1 MTENIYAPHLVT
13 IKQVRNEAEGVK
25 TFKLAFN
32 DAAVGEAFTYRPGQ
46 FGEVTIFGVGEAP
59 ISITSSPASKGYLEL
74 AVAGVG
80 KVTRALHLKQQGD
93 VIGFRGPYGNGFP
106 FDEVKG
112 NDILFVAGGI
122 GLAPLRS
129 LINQMFAERDKFGK
143 ISILYGARYPA
154 LLCFRDDIDRWAG
167 LENSEVLLTVDTAP
181 DNGWEGNIGV
191 VGSLLPKTRIDLE
204 NTVAFVCGPPIMI
217 HFVIMDLLK
226 MGFGEDRIITTM
238 ERRMECGLGKCG
250 HCNIGEEYVCL
261 DGPVFSYQ
269 HLKELG
275 ESIELHT
282 LGR

>member
-1 MTENIYAPHLVT
+1 MKNIYAPHLVT
-13 IKQVRNEAEGVK
+13 IKKVRDEAEGIK
-25 TFKLAFN
+25 TFTLAFK
-32 DAAVGEAFTYRPGQ
+32 DSAVGEAFAYRPGQ
-46 FGEVTIFGVGEAP
+46 FGEVTVFGVGEAP

-80 KVTRALHLKQQGD
+80 KVTRALHLKQEGD
-93 VIGFRGPYGNGFP
+93 TIGFRGPYGNGFP

-154 LLCFRDDIDRWAG
+154 LLCFRDEFERWAG
-167 LENSEVLLTVDTAP
+167 FANAEVLLTVDTAP
-181 DNGWEGNIGV
+181 DNGWRGNIGV
-191 VGSLLPKTRIDLE
+191 VGSLLPKTKIDPK

-217 HFVIMDLLK
+217 HFVILDLLK
-226 MGFGEDRIITTM
+226 MGFGKDRIITTM

-250 HCNIGEEYVCL
+250 HCNIGKEYVCL

-269 HLKELG
+269 RLKELG

-282 LGR
+282 FTR